1 MALCGAKTRSGEPCK
16 RHPMPGSTRCKL
28 HGGAAAKANKGNKH
42 AAKPGSI
49 YSQFL
54 TEEEKALFSDIE
66 LGKVDEE
73 LRLTRIRLRRAL
85 VRENELGDTLELES
99 EKTEPIE
106 IEGND
111 TGLTKTTR
119 TSKVR
124 DYATLIDRLTA
135 RIESLE
141 RTRAEL
147 AKTNPPEDTPVG
159 RIEIEIVGGHA
170 NPAPADD

>member
-54 TEEEKALFSDIE
+54 TEEEQALFPGIE

-85 VRENELGDTLELES
+85 AKETEFGDTLELDY

-106 IEGND
+106 IEGAD
-111 TGLTKTTR
+111 TGLLKTTR
-119 TSKVR
+119 MTKVR
-124 DYATLIDRLTA
+124 DYSSLIDKLMA

-159 RIEIEIVGGHA
+159 RIEIEIVGGHTNA
-170 NPAPADD
+170 APADD